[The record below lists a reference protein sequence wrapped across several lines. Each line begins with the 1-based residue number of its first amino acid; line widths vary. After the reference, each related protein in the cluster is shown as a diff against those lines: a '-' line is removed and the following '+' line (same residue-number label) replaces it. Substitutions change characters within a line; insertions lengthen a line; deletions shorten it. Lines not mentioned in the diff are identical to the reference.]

1 MLDGDGMALAAG
13 GAAMALHEP
22 EGELRVAA
30 GCGAIAPAAGGA
42 AIAKEPEGDA
52 RVGGDGIARAGA
64 PFGDPWGGGVRLHEF
79 DGAGRVGGE
88 PGSAAWT
95 GAIANGSA
103 AAAGDAK
110 GSAAAGG
117 DAKGS
122 GAGCAAGAAG
132 GGASAK
138 V

>member
-1 MLDGDGMALAAG
+1 MALAAG
-13 GAAMALHEP
+13 GAAMALQEP
-22 EGELRVAA
+22 EGELRVGAA
-30 GCGAIAPAAGGA
+30 CGAIAPAAGGA
-42 AIAKEPEGDA
+42 PIAKEPEGEA
-52 RVGGDGIARAGA
+52 RVGAVGGEGIAMAGA

-103 AAAGDAK
+103 AAGGGAAK
-110 GSAAAGG
+110 GSAAGA
-117 DAKGS
+117 AKGS
-122 GAGCAAGAAG
+122 GAGCAAGAPG

>member
-1 MLDGDGMALAAG
+1 MALAAG

-22 EGELRVAA
+22 EGELRV
-30 GCGAIAPAAGGA
+30 CGAITPAAGGA
-42 AIAKEPEGDA
+42 AIAKDPEGDA
-52 RVGGDGIARAGA
+52 RVGAIAAAPFGIACC
-64 PFGDPWGGGVRLHEF
+64 GDPWGGGVRLHEF

-103 AAAGDAK
+103 AAGGGVAK
-110 GSAAAGG
+110 GSAAGA
-117 DAKGS
+117 AKGS
-122 GAGCAAGAAG
+122 GAGCAAGGAGAPG

>member
-1 MLDGDGMALAAG
+1 MALDAG

-22 EGELRVAA
+22 EGEVRVGAA
-30 GCGAIAPAAGGA
+30 CGAIMPVGAPAAGGA

-52 RVGGDGIARAGA
+52 RVGAVGGDGIAMAGA

-103 AAAGDAK
+103 AAGGGDAK
-110 GSAAAGG
+110 GSAAGA
-117 DAKGS
+117 AKGS
-122 GAGCAAGAAG
+122 GAGCAAGAPG
-132 GGASAK
+132 GGASAND
-138 V
+138 

>member
-1 MLDGDGMALAAG
+1 MALDAG

-22 EGELRVAA
+22 EGELRVVGAV
-30 GCGAIAPAAGGA
+30 CGAIAPAAGGA

-52 RVGGDGIARAGA
+52 RVGGDGIAMAGA

-88 PGSAAWT
+88 PGRAAWT

-103 AAAGDAK
+103 AAGGAAK
-110 GSAAAGG
+110 GSAAAGC
-117 DAKGS
+117 AKGS
-122 GAGCAAGAAG
+122 GAGCAAGAPG